1 MAGRARR
8 RSTAGLLTLVVGSGL
23 AALIAAVSGY
33 ANQRAQIEQ
42 DAEAAR
48 CSLAASIL
56 QDETLSP
63 YLSEAERGKLVAQ
76 AVARA
81 RRCLKDQD

>member
-1 MAGRARR
+1 MTERTPRR
-8 RSTAGLLTLVVGSGL
+8 PTASLLTLLVGSGL
-23 AALIAAVSGY
+23 AALIAGLSSY

-42 DAEAAR
+42 AAEAAR

-63 YLSEAERGKLVAQ
+63 YLSEAERGKLVVQ
-76 AVARA
+76 AALRA
-81 RRCLKDQD
+81 KRCMEDQD

>member
-1 MAGRARR
+1 MAGPTRR
-8 RSTAGLLTLVVGSGL
+8 RPTASLLTLVVGSGL
-23 AALIAAVSGY
+23 AALIAGLSSY

-48 CSLAASIL
+48 CSLVAAIL

-63 YLSEAERGKLVAQ
+63 YLSDAERGKLVAQ
-76 AVARA
+76 AALRA
-81 RRCLKDQD
+81 KRCMKDPE

>member
-1 MAGRARR
+1 MAQQARR
-8 RSTAGLLTLVVGSGL
+8 RPTTGLLTLVVGSGL
-23 AALIAAVSGY
+23 AALIAGLSSY
-33 ANQRAQIEQ
+33 ANQRAQIDQ

-63 YLSEAERGKLVAQ
+63 YLSEAERGKLVARA
-76 AVARA
+76 AVRA
-81 RRCLKDQD
+81 ERCMKDQE